1 MKSPAILRGPDGLTG
16 YRMNGDADATTPH
29 APRPDEAAC
38 EDVKVE
44 DFRIG
49 FFVHDV
55 SRVRR
60 TLFDQKMKPLGIT
73 RSQWWVL
80 AQLSRTLGHDGGQG
94 VLQTEL
100 ANMLDVGKVT
110 VGGLIDRLEAGGFV
124 ERRPDARDRRA
135 KRVVI
140 TETGH
145 GVLQTMSSIGRDLNL
160 RILAGVPI
168 EHVRIAEQVLSRM
181 KDNILEALDGEGAA
195 DGIGADPLH

>member
-1 MKSPAILRGPDGLTG
+1 MKDEPAAAAKD
-16 YRMNGDADATTPH
+16 
-29 APRPDEAAC
+29 PR
-38 EDVKVE
+38 VE

-73 RSQWWVL
+73 RSQWWAL
-80 AQLSRTLGHDGGQG
+80 AQLSRYLRRNGQEG
-94 VLQTEL
+94 MLQTEL

-110 VGGLIDRLEAGGFV
+110 VGGLVDRLEAGGFV
-124 ERRPDARDRRA
+124 ERRPDATDRRA

-140 TETGH
+140 TEKGH
-145 GVLQTMSSIGRDLNL
+145 GVLETMTSVGRELNVK
-160 RILAGVPI
+160 ILDGVPL

-181 KDNILEALDGEGAA
+181 KDNILRALDEEGAR
-195 DGIGADPLH
+195 GAGGMDALD